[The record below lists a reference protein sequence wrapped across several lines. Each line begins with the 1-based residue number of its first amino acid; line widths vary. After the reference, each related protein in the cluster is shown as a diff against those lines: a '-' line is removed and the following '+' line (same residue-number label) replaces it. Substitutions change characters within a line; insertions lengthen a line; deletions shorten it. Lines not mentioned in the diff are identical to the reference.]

1 MRGQCGAQQEV
12 GGGGGW
18 GTETRHTGPT
28 QSEDR
33 DRGEGCEGGGGVAGP
48 RRFDW
53 MWMSDQRRGGQ

>member
-33 DRGEGCEGGGGVAGP
+33 DRGGGVREGEV
-48 RRFDW
+48 W
-53 MWMSDQRRGGQ
+53 RGRGDLIGCG